1 MLLIVSRFSTE
12 KSSKLGKVHTF
23 QKKNATND
31 ELNIFF
37 LNKVEEDFL
46 R

>member
-1 MLLIVSRFSTE
+1 MLEVVFRFSTE
-12 KSSKLGKVHTF
+12 KSSKLQKVHVF
-23 QKKNATND
+23 QKKNANN

-37 LNKVEEDFL
+37 LNKIDEAFL